1 MSRLEGMLE
10 VTQWKY
16 CAQERWQECLTA
28 RSRQTGR
35 DPDLPSPGHHSLQHS
50 TQIPKRQAKDS
61 HGSPSPYTAEE
72 IRSLSLLQVDLTQ
85 LSSGHPC
92 WGPRKNVRIPACEG
106 PKSPPP
112 WGLGELGRQWTV
124 TPILWLVE
132 EEVQQLFQV
141 YKKAKAKSGTSDLLD
156 LLSLENN
163 WKQLKE

>member
-1 MSRLEGMLE
+1 MKILWPRE
-10 VTQWKY
+10 VTGMSY
-16 CAQERWQECLTA
+16 CPFQTNRTRPRPPIS
-28 RSRQTGR
+28 RSPFSATFHT
-35 DPDLPSPGHHSLQHS
+35 DSKKTS
-50 TQIPKRQAKDS
+50 KRQ
-61 HGSPSPYTAEE
+61 
-72 IRSLSLLQVDLTQ
+72 SLLLQPLYCWGDKVPV
-85 LSSGHPC
+85 SSTSWPNTSILRPPC

-141 YKKAKAKSGTSDLLD
+141 YKKAKAKLETSDLLD